1 MLEIRTPAEGH
12 VQLVGRLDAAE
23 ADRVDQALKALTGPL
38 LLDCAELDYISSAG
52 LGVLIEAHKRL
63 AAAGHA
69 LTLSNL
75 VPRVRNVFGYA
86 GLDRLLKIV

>member
-1 MLEIRTPAEGH
+1 MLEIRTASEGR
-12 VQLVGRLDAAE
+12 VQLVGRFDAAE
-23 ADRVDQALKALTGPL
+23 AERVDRALKSMTGPV

-69 LTLSNL
+69 LTLANL

>member
-1 MLEIRTPAEGH
+1 MLEIRTLPDRI
-12 VQLVGRLDAAE
+12 QLAGRLDAAE
-23 ADRVDQALKALTGPL
+23 ADHVDQALKAVTGPV

-69 LTLSNL
+69 LTLTNL

>member
-1 MLEIRTPAEGH
+1 MLEIRTASEGH
-12 VQLVGRLDAAE
+12 VQLVGRFDAAE
-23 ADRVDQALKALTGPL
+23 AERVDRALKSMTGPVF
-38 LLDCAELDYISSAG
+38 LDCAELDYISSAG

-69 LTLSNL
+69 LTLANL

>member
-1 MLEIRTPAEGH
+1 MLEIRTLPDRI
-12 VQLVGRLDAAE
+12 QLAGRLDAAE
-23 ADRVDQALKALTGPL
+23 ADHVDRALKAVTGPV

-69 LTLSNL
+69 LTLTNL

>member
-1 MLEIRTPAEGH
+1 MLEIRTLPDRI
-12 VQLVGRLDAAE
+12 QLAGRLDAAE
-23 ADRVDQALKALTGPL
+23 ADHVDRALKAVTGPV

-69 LTLSNL
+69 LTLTNL
-75 VPRVRNVFGYA
+75 VPRVRNVFSYA
-86 GLDRLLKIV
+86 GLDRLLKII

>member
-1 MLEIRTPAEGH
+1 MLEIRTPADGR

-23 ADRVDQALKALTGPL
+23 ADRVDRALRDIPGALT
-38 LLDCAELDYISSAG
+38 LDCSELDYISSAG

-63 AAAGHA
+63 AAAGHT

-75 VPRVRNVFGYA
+75 VPRVRNIFAYA

>member
-1 MLEIRTPAEGH
+1 MLEIRTASEGR
-12 VQLVGRLDAAE
+12 VQLVGRFDAAE
-23 ADRVDQALKALTGPL
+23 AERVDRALKSMTGPVFV
-38 LLDCAELDYISSAG
+38 DCAELDYISSAG

-69 LTLSNL
+69 LTLANL